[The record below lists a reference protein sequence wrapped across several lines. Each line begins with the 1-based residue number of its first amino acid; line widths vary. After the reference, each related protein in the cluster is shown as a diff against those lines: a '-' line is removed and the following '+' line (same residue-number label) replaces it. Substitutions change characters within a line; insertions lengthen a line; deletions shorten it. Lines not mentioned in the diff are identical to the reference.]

1 MSHPLYRLGLALT
14 LGLGLGLS
22 SLPAAARLPAVQQD
36 EASVSVAELPQEART
51 TLGLIRRGGPFR
63 YPRDGVVFGN
73 YEKRLPREQRG
84 YYREYTVPTPGEAS
98 RGARRII
105 AGAQPPEVFYYT
117 ADHYR
122 TFRRI
127 RD

>member
-1 MSHPLYRLGLALT
+1 MLVRVNNQDVGLEAAIIQRVRN
-14 LGLGLGLS
+14 S
-22 SLPAAARLPAVQQD
+22 SLVERESAP
-36 EASVSVAELPQEART
+36 T
-51 TLGLIRRGGPFR
+51 TP
-63 YPRDGVVFGN
+63 GN